1 MFVVMAV
8 KARQFS
14 VAPVGRVVVV
24 IVVPVMN
31 GQLAQV
37 RARKFAAAATADPRI
52 DPPGLNCKRGDHRMQ
67 PSQLSGEFEQL

>member
-31 GQLAQV
+31 GQV